1 MDRGVGE
8 QVDKTNKTVVRP
20 RGDFLVRLVGSRVY
34 GDSSPREKNYA
45 VSHSSIFGTE
55 ASPMGHQVGEVYA
68 LKHLASAHYLLVI
81 SFKIK

>member
-1 MDRGVGE
+1 MDCGIGE

-55 ASPMGHQVGEVYA
+55 ASPMLTSGWGSICSEA
-68 LKHLASAHYLLVI
+68 FSLGSLLTSDI
-81 SFKIK
+81 I